1 MYGRWNDNGRTGYG
15 IDISYNGDKY
25 RGEFRLDDNDN
36 EFFSYSGWGHMKYQN
51 NDEFD
56 GYWHNGFKNGEGI
69 FKEASTGRI
78 ERRRYYND
86 VVIEVLEVI
95 EQGQ

>member
-25 RGEFRLDDNDN
+25 RGEFLLDDDDN
-36 EFFSYSGWGHMKYQN
+36 EFFSYSGWGHKMYEN

-56 GYWHNGFKNGEGI
+56 GYWHNGNKKGEGI

-78 ERRRYYND
+78 ERRLYD
-86 VVIEVLEVI
+86 WDEVKEVLEVI
-95 EQGQ
+95 